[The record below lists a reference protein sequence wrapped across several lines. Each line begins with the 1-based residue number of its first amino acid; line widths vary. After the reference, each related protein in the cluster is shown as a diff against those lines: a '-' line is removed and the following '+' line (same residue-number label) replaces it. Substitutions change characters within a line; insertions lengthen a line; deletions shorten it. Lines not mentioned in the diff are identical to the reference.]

1 MGSNGTSQSGTQ
13 INGSRNQISLDP
25 DWTGT
30 GLFGEIEVSPEVDR
44 ALAEMGYTAPTPIQ
58 DAVIRLLREGR
69 DVVGQ
74 AQTGTGK
81 TSAFGIP
88 LVEMSDPSSREVQ
101 GLVLV
106 PTRELAMQV
115 AGELTSL
122 GRHRGIRIAAIFG
135 GQQMRHQLDALDAG
149 VHVVVATPGRLMD
162 HMSRRTLD
170 LGNIRAAVLD
180 EADQMLDIGFAEDI
194 ARILRTTPNSRQT
207 LLFSATMPQQIRRL
221 ASRYLQN
228 PEWVRVGE
236 DAAPVEGVEQFYYEV
251 AAQDCKRALEGLLE
265 EPDLITQALIFRRT
279 KVGVDKLV
287 DHLVKRGYDARG
299 IHSDMVQGK
308 RDKVMVR
315 FREKNLRLLVAT
327 NVAARGLDIPAV
339 SHVINYDMPDN
350 LEEYVHR
357 VGRTARMGRHGTAM
371 TFVSHMQ
378 DFEMLDKINKH
389 LEGRVKEGRLANLYV

>member
-1 MGSNGTSQSGTQ
+1 M
-13 INGSRNQISLDP
+13 
-25 DWTGT
+25 
-30 GLFGEIEVSPEVDR
+30 
-44 ALAEMGYTAPTPIQ
+44 
-58 DAVIRLLREGR
+58 IRFLREGR

-88 LVEMSDPSSREVQ
+88 LVEMSDPTSREIQ
-101 GLVLV
+101 ALVLV

-115 AGELTSL
+115 AGELTCL
-122 GRHRGIRIAAIFG
+122 GRHRGIRVAAIFG
-135 GQQMRHQLDALDAG
+135 GQQMRRQLDALNDG
-149 VHVVVATPGRLMD
+149 VHIVVATPGRLMD

-194 ARILRTTPNSRQT
+194 ARILRTTPRSRQT
-207 LLFSATMPQQIRRL
+207 LLFSATMPFQIRRL
-221 ASRYLQN
+221 ANRYLQN

-236 DAAPVEGVEQFYYEV
+236 DSAPVEEVEQVYFEV
-251 AAQDCKRALEGLLE
+251 AAQDRKRAIEGLLD
-265 EPDLITQALIFRRT
+265 EPGLIQQALIFRRT

-287 DHLVKRGYDARG
+287 DHLVRKNYDARG
-299 IHSDMVQGK
+299 IHSDMAQVR
-308 RDKVMVR
+308 RDKVMTR
-315 FREKNLRLLVAT
+315 FRQRDLRLLVAT

-371 TFVSHMQ
+371 TFVSYMQ
-378 DFEMLDKINKH
+378 DFELLDKINEH
-389 LEGRVKEGRLANLYV
+389 LEGRLKEGRLTNLYV

>member
-1 MGSNGTSQSGTQ
+1 M
-13 INGSRNQISLDP
+13 
-25 DWTGT
+25 
-30 GLFGEIEVSPEVDR
+30 DR
-44 ALAEMGYTAPTPIQ
+44 ALAEMGYTGPTPIQ

-88 LVEMSDPSSREVQ
+88 LVEMSDPTSREVQ

-115 AGELTSL
+115 AAELTSL
-122 GRHRGIRIAAIFG
+122 GRHRGVRIAAIFG

-265 EPDLITQALIFRRT
+265 EPDLVTQALIFRRT
-279 KVGVDKLV
+279 KIGVDKLV
-287 DHLVKRGYDARG
+287 DHLVKKGYDARG

-339 SHVINYDMPDN
+339 SHVINYDMPEN

-371 TFVSHMQ
+371 TFVSHMK

-389 LEGRVKEGRLANLYV
+389 LDGRLKEGRLANLYV

>member
-1 MGSNGTSQSGTQ
+1 
-13 INGSRNQISLDP
+13 
-25 DWTGT
+25 
-30 GLFGEIEVSPEVDR
+30 
-44 ALAEMGYTAPTPIQ
+44 MGYTTPTPIQ

-88 LVEMSDPSSREVQ
+88 LVEMSDPTSREVQ
-101 GLVLV
+101 ALVLV

-115 AGELTSL
+115 AGEITRL
-122 GRHRGIRIAAIFG
+122 GRHRGIRTAAIFG
-135 GQQMRHQLDALDAG
+135 GQQMRHQLDALEAG
-149 VHVVVATPGRLMD
+149 AHVIVATPGRLMD

-194 ARILRTTPNSRQT
+194 ARILRTTPRTRQT
-207 LLFSATMPQQIRRL
+207 LLFSATMPSQIRRL
-221 ASRYLQN
+221 ASRYLSN

-236 DAAPVEGVEQFYYEV
+236 DAAPVDGVEQLYYEV
-251 AAQDCKRALEGLLE
+251 AAQDCKMALEGLLR
-265 EPDLITQALIFRRT
+265 EPGLVTQALIFRRT
-279 KVGVDKLV
+279 KIGVDKLV
-287 DHLVKRGYDARG
+287 DHLV
-299 IHSDMVQGK
+299 
-308 RDKVMVR
+308 R
-315 FREKNLRLLVAT
+315 FRERNLRLLVAT

-378 DFEMLDKINKH
+378 DFELLDKINEH
-389 LEGRVKEGRLANLYV
+389 LDGRLKEGRLENLYV